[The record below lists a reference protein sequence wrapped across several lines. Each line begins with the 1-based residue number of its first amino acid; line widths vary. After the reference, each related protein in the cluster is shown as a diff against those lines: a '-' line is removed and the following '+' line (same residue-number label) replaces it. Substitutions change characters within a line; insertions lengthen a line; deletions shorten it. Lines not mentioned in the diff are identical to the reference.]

1 LRRLEGMQST
11 TSVLPASEILKRD
24 KRGRVWMKP
33 KRREALLD
41 EFERSGLSGA
51 QFARLTGVNYSSFQ
65 NWVVRRR
72 QKRGRVVEAS
82 SEKRP
87 AAAEPSA
94 VRLFEAVVEGGGEAR
109 GSTPVPALPGASAG
123 GLLIE
128 LPGGSRMQIE
138 TPVQLQMAAELLALI
153 AQRAR
158 VRC

>member
-1 LRRLEGMQST
+1 MQST
-11 TSVLPASEILKRD
+11 TSALPASEILKRD
-24 KRGRVWMKP
+24 QRGRIWIKP

-65 NWVVRRR
+65 NWVTRRR
-72 QKRGRVVEAS
+72 RKRGGVAESARATSQAV
-82 SEKRP
+82 
-87 AAAEPSA
+87 AEPGA
-94 VRLFEAVVEGGGEAR
+94 VRLLEAVVESGEEPR
-109 GSTPVPALPGASAG
+109 GPAPAPALPGRSCAG
-123 GLLIE
+123 LVVE

>member
-1 LRRLEGMQST
+1 MQST
-11 TSVLPASEILKRD
+11 TSALPASEILKRD

-65 NWVVRRR
+65 NWVARRR
-72 QKRGRVVEAS
+72 QKRGRVMEAPG
-82 SEKRP
+82 EKRS
-87 AAAEPSA
+87 AAPERRA
-94 VRLFEAVVEGGGEAR
+94 VRLLEAVVENGGEAQGAR
-109 GSTPVPALPGASAG
+109 PAPALPGPGGA
-123 GLLIE
+123 GLLVE
-128 LPGGSRMQIE
+128 LPGGSRMHID
-138 TPVQLQMAAELLALI
+138 TPVQLQMAAELLTLI

>member
-1 LRRLEGMQST
+1 MQST
-11 TSVLPASEILKRD
+11 TAALPASEILKRD
-24 KRGRVWMKP
+24 QRGRIWIKP

-65 NWVVRRR
+65 NWVARRR
-72 QKRGRVVEAS
+72 QKRGHGLEAPG
-82 SEKRP
+82 EKRP
-87 AAAEPSA
+87 TVAEPRE
-94 VRLFEAVVEGGGEAR
+94 VRLVEAVVESDGESR
-109 GSTPVPALPGASAG
+109 GPAPAPPLPGPSG
-123 GLLIE
+123 VGLLVE

-158 VRC
+158 ARC

>member
-1 LRRLEGMQST
+1 MQST
-11 TSVLPASEILKRD
+11 TSALPASEILKRD
-24 KRGRVWMKP
+24 KRGRIWMKP

-41 EFERSGLSGA
+41 EFERCGLSGA

-72 QKRGRVVEAS
+72 QKRGRVVEAPG
-82 SEKRP
+82 EKRP
-87 AAAEPSA
+87 VGAEPSA
-94 VRLFEAVVEGGGEAR
+94 VRLFEAVVESGGETR
-109 GSTPVPALPGASAG
+109 GAAPALPGPRAG
-123 GLLIE
+123 GLLVE
-128 LPGGSRMQIE
+128 LPGGSRMHIE